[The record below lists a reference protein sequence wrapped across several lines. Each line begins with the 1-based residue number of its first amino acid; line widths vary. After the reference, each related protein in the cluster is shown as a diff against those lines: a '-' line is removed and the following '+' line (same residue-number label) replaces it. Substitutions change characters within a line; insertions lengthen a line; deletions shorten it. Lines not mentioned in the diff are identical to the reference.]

1 MLSDYMYKYFFLK
14 VNIIIIIIIMDKVHY
29 VKEIN

>member
-14 VNIIIIIIIMDKVHY
+14 VNLIIIIIMDKVHY

>member
-1 MLSDYMYKYFFLK
+1 MLSDYMYKYFLVK
-14 VNIIIIIIIMDKVHY
+14 VNIIIIIIMDKVHY

>member
-1 MLSDYMYKYFFLK
+1 MFSDYMYKYFFLK
-14 VNIIIIIIIMDKVHY
+14 VNIIIIIIMDKVHY

>member
-14 VNIIIIIIIMDKVHY
+14 VNIIIIIIMDKIHY

>member
-14 VNIIIIIIIMDKVHY
+14 VNIITIIIMDKVHY

>member
-14 VNIIIIIIIMDKVHY
+14 VNILIIIIMDKVHY
-29 VKEIN
+29 VKEIS